1 MITSFGDEA
10 TYHLFESGNVPDQGC
25 GWEDV
30 ADVAGR
36 KLDML
41 DAAEELTDLYTPPGN
56 RFESVEGDWYTIR
69 INDQWRI
76 KFQWDDGDAEFVH
89 ICDPH
94 D

>member
-1 MITSFGDEA
+1 MIQSFGDVVTFE
-10 TYHLFESGNVPDQGC
+10 LFEHGETPDKGC

-30 ADVAGR
+30 ADVAER

-76 KFQWDDGDAEFVH
+76 KFQWDDGDAELAH